1 MCDSSTDGYLGIFEL
16 NSAPAY
22 DSIFQKVSLTAPLT
36 LSWF

>member
-1 MCDSSTDGYLGIFEL
+1 MCNSSADGYFGIFEL

-36 LSWF
+36 LS